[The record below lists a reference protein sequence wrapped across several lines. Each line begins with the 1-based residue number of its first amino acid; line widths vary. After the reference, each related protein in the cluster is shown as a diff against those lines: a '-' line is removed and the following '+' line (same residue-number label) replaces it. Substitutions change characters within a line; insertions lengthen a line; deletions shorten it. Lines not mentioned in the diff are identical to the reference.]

1 MKSSG
6 LFSEYRISFFVT
18 VTVSAS
24 LLRPLTGGWILAG
37 ESFMLMV
44 ISVRR
49 KTRKSLILQ
58 GVTADFK
65 WRRSSRCRILCG

>member
-24 LLRPLTGGWILAG
+24 LLRPLTSMNRSLPVAG
-37 ESFMLMV
+37 
-44 ISVRR
+44 
-49 KTRKSLILQ
+49 
-58 GVTADFK
+58 
-65 WRRSSRCRILCG
+65 SRLSMS

>member
-24 LLRPLTGGWILAG
+24 LLRPLTGGWNPG
-37 ESFMLMV
+37 
-44 ISVRR
+44 
-49 KTRKSLILQ
+49 
-58 GVTADFK
+58 G
-65 WRRSSRCRILCG
+65 RIIHVNGNHR